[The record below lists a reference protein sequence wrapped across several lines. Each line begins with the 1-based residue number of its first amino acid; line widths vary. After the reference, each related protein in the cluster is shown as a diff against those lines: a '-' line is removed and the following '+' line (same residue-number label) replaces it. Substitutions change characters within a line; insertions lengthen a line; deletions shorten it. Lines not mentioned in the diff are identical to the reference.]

1 MGAGS
6 LAPGT
11 WLVLGLGLGLGLEFG
26 LGLRLGWLASADH
39 LCGCSED
46 APCVQQPGER
56 VGDGG
61 GDEHVH

>member
-1 MGAGS
+1 M
-6 LAPGT
+6 
-11 WLVLGLGLGLGLEFG
+11 LGLGLGLGLEFG